1 MRIHAD
7 PVSTALLHP
16 TRRAL
21 YLALL
26 SADEH
31 TTVELQK
38 LVAVNRYNLY
48 HHLNKL
54 ANLGLIMNHRDEG
67 RARWWCV
74 LNRVPLPTDGN
85 AATDDDTMLSI
96 PLQDARVQAQA
107 RRLLRELAEISGQS
121 VDLDAFTLESL
132 QIKGRPMKTER
143 DK

>member
-26 SADEH
+26 AADEH

-38 LVAVNRYNLY
+38 LVSVDRYNLY

-54 ANLGLIMNHRDEG
+54 ANLGLIMKHRDEG

-74 LNRVPLPTDGN
+74 LDRVPLPTDGN
-85 AATDDDTMLSI
+85 AVADDDTMLSI
-96 PLQDARVQAQA
+96 PLHDARVQAQA
-107 RRLLRELAEISGQS
+107 RRLLRELTELSGES
-121 VDLDAFTLESL
+121 IDLDSFTLESL
-132 QIKGRPMKTER
+132 QIKGRPIKKEE
-143 DK
+143 D

>member
-26 SADEH
+26 AADEH

-38 LVAVNRYNLY
+38 LVSVDRYNLY

-74 LNRVPLPTDGN
+74 LDRVPLPTDGN
-85 AATDDDTMLSI
+85 AVADDDTMLSI
-96 PLQDARVQAQA
+96 PLH
-107 RRLLRELAEISGQS
+107 L
-121 VDLDAFTLESL
+121 SL
-132 QIKGRPMKTER
+132 IHI
-143 DK
+143 

>member
-7 PVSTALLHP
+7 PISTALLHP

-26 SADEH
+26 AADEH

-38 LVAVNRYNLY
+38 LVSVDRYNLY

-74 LNRVPLPTDGN
+74 LDRVPLPTDGN
-85 AATDDDTMLSI
+85 AVADDDTMLSI
-96 PLQDARVQAQA
+96 PLHDARVQAQA
-107 RRLLRELAEISGQS
+107 RRLIRELTELSGES
-121 VDLDAFTLESL
+121 IDLDSFTLESL
-132 QIKGRPMKTER
+132 QIKGRPSKKEE
-143 DK
+143 D

>member
-7 PVSTALLHP
+7 PVSSALLHP

-26 SADEH
+26 AADEH

-38 LVAVNRYNLY
+38 LVSVDRYNLY

-74 LNRVPLPTDGN
+74 LDRVPLPTDGN
-85 AATDDDTMLSI
+85 AVADDDTMLSI
-96 PLQDARVQAQA
+96 PLHDARVQAQA
-107 RRLLRELAEISGQS
+107 RRLLRELTELSGES
-121 VDLDAFTLESL
+121 IDLDSFTLESL
-132 QIKGRPMKTER
+132 QIKGRPIKKEE
-143 DK
+143 D

>member
-26 SADEH
+26 AADEH

-38 LVAVNRYNLY
+38 LVSVDRYNLY

-74 LNRVPLPTDGN
+74 LDRVPLPTDGN
-85 AATDDDTMLSI
+85 AVADDDTMLSI
-96 PLQDARVQAQA
+96 PLHDARVQAQA
-107 RRLLRELAEISGQS
+107 RRLLRELTELSGES
-121 VDLDAFTLESL
+121 IDLDGFTLESL
-132 QIKGRPMKTER
+132 QIKGRPIKKEE
-143 DK
+143 D

>member
-1 MRIHAD
+1 VRIHAD

-26 SADEH
+26 AADEH

-38 LVAVNRYNLY
+38 LVSVDRYNLY
-48 HHLNKL
+48 HHLKKL

-74 LNRVPLPTDGN
+74 LDRVPLPTNGN
-85 AATDDDTMLSI
+85 AVAEDDTMLSI
-96 PLQDARVQAQA
+96 PLHDARVQAQA
-107 RRLLRELAEISGQS
+107 RRLLRELTELSGES
-121 VDLDAFTLESL
+121 IDLDSFTLESL
-132 QIKGRPMKTER
+132 QIKGRPIKKEEN
-143 DK
+143 

>member
-7 PVSTALLHP
+7 PISTALLHP

-26 SADEH
+26 AADEH

-38 LVAVNRYNLY
+38 LVSVDRYNLY

-74 LNRVPLPTDGN
+74 LDRVPLPTDGN
-85 AATDDDTMLSI
+85 AVADDDTMLSI
-96 PLQDARVQAQA
+96 PLHDARVQAQA
-107 RRLLRELAEISGQS
+107 RRLIRELTELSGES
-121 VDLDAFTLESL
+121 IDLDSFTLESL
-132 QIKGRPMKTER
+132 QIKGRPIKKEE
-143 DK
+143 D

>member
-26 SADEH
+26 AADEH

-38 LVAVNRYNLY
+38 LVSVDRYNLY

-74 LNRVPLPTDGN
+74 LDRVPLPTDGN
-85 AATDDDTMLSI
+85 AVADDDTMLSI
-96 PLQDARVQAQA
+96 PLNDARVHAQA
-107 RRLLRELAEISGQS
+107 RRLLRELTELSGES
-121 VDLDAFTLESL
+121 IDLDSFTLESL
-132 QIKGRPMKTER
+132 QIKGRPIKKEE
-143 DK
+143 D

>member
-26 SADEH
+26 AADEH

-38 LVAVNRYNLY
+38 LVSVDRYNLY

-74 LNRVPLPTDGN
+74 LDRVPLPTDGN
-85 AATDDDTMLSI
+85 AVADDDTMLSI
-96 PLQDARVQAQA
+96 PLHDARVQAQA
-107 RRLLRELAEISGQS
+107 RRLLRELTELSGES
-121 VDLDAFTLESL
+121 IDLDSFTLESL
-132 QIKGRPMKTER
+132 QIKGRPIKKEE
-143 DK
+143 D

>member
-26 SADEH
+26 AADEH

-38 LVAVNRYNLY
+38 LVSVDRYNLY

-74 LNRVPLPTDGN
+74 LDRVPLPTDGN
-85 AATDDDTMLSI
+85 AVAEDDTMLSI
-96 PLQDARVQAQA
+96 PLHDARVQAQA
-107 RRLLRELAEISGQS
+107 RRLLRELTELSGES
-121 VDLDAFTLESL
+121 IDLDSFTLESL
-132 QIKGRPMKTER
+132 QIKGRPIKKEEN
-143 DK
+143 

>member
-26 SADEH
+26 AADEH

-38 LVAVNRYNLY
+38 LVSVDRYNLY

-74 LNRVPLPTDGN
+74 LDRVPLPTDGN
-85 AATDDDTMLSI
+85 AVADDDTMLSI
-96 PLQDARVQAQA
+96 PLHDARVQAQA
-107 RRLLRELAEISGQS
+107 RRLLRELTELSGENI
-121 VDLDAFTLESL
+121 DLDSFTLESL
-132 QIKGRPMKTER
+132 QIKGRPIKKGEN
-143 DK
+143 

>member
-26 SADEH
+26 AADEH

-38 LVAVNRYNLY
+38 LVSVDRYNLY

-74 LNRVPLPTDGN
+74 LDRVPLPTDGN
-85 AATDDDTMLSI
+85 AVADDDTMLSI
-96 PLQDARVQAQA
+96 PLNDARVQAQA
-107 RRLLRELAEISGQS
+107 RRLLRELTELSGES
-121 VDLDAFTLESL
+121 IDLDSFTLESL
-132 QIKGRPMKTER
+132 QIKGRPIKKEE
-143 DK
+143 D